1 VTVRK
6 HRNFAHGFGMPS
18 PYNPMEG
25 VYADIQTKGVFPYCA
40 MMQVAA
46 ADTHADYVICRGFD
60 VRIRKFINYVEGDT
74 TNSPGIPVAKPY
86 GNRVTGV
93 YTIGQMFPAILPLQ
107 TGGPSPTGADIRFGQ
122 NPGVAATSSGH
133 PADLD
138 EEVEILKT
146 DEDVVIN
153 WMLLEGGSGAKLWRF
168 TLNADIAAGTADA
181 DKLELDGTDT
191 EEDVTVTDVNGQF
204 AGLKDTCYGICLE
217 AVDADGDLVYAIV
230 GVPLKEHCKFTLD
243 AELQITDSSASA
255 TITSQWGQGQDHPST
270 AITVNNCNNIG
281 GSWQFYGGAGYFGIA
296 TYSGSGTTWNI
307 VQLNCLEEGTTI
319 TATGSSSYTLTA
331 TGTA

>member
-1 VTVRK
+1 MTVRQ
-6 HRNFAHGFGMPS
+6 RNNFAHGFKMPS
-18 PYNPMEG
+18 PYNPKDG

-40 MMQVAA
+40 MMQVAE
-46 ADTHADYVICRGFD
+46 ADTHADNVVCRGFD
-60 VRIRKFINYVEGDT
+60 IRIGKFLE
-74 TNSPGIPVAKPY
+74 SIPVAKPY

-107 TGGPSPTGADIRFGQ
+107 SGGPSPTDADIRFGQ

-168 TLNADIAAGTADA
+168 TLNADISSGTADA

-191 EEDVTVTDVNGQF
+191 TEDVTVTDVNGQF
-204 AGLKDTCYGICLE
+204 AGLKNTCYGICLE

-230 GVPLKEHCKFTLD
+230 GVPMKEHCRFTLSETLSSSV
-243 AELQITDSSASA
+243 ASASA
-255 TITSQWGQGQDHPST
+255 SIDTPNGQWGQGQDHPSNT
-270 AITVNNCNNIG
+270 ITVNNCKDVAG
-281 GSWQFYGGAGYFGIA
+281 GYMFSGGAGTYGIA

-307 VQLNCLEEGTTI
+307 VQLNCLEEGSTI
-319 TATGSSSYTLTA
+319 TASGTSSYTVTA